1 MLLYF
6 EIKNR
11 IIVELSC
18 IESII
23 IIIVLIYDF
32 VFINRNNLND
42 FSGFLKFLLV
52 LKRFFNFGLLLM
64 REEVL

>member
-1 MLLYF
+1 MLFDF

-42 FSGFLKFLLV
+42 FGGFLKFLLV